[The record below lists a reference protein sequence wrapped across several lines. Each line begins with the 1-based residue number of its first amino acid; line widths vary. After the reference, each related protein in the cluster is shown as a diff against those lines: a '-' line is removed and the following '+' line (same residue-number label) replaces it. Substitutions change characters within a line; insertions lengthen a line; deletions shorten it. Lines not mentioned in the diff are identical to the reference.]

1 MKRLTLAKVCESLID
16 LISSDVIYALLFLI
30 FFLLALYFMFSKNMK
45 KKEKRIIKI
54 IYGII
59 LVCLIINYSSSFLS
73 FLDYMMNKIFLVIY
87 FPNLAAYVVMVLI
100 STGIFLTSL
109 FSRKM
114 NTVVRNINIGV
125 YLFIVYFLFLL
136 GQVVMNKNINV
147 YSDLAIYQNE
157 EMMVLIEI
165 TMILFSLWIVGLGI
179 YKFVKTLSR
188 RKEVEKIK
196 HDFKEESKKAQEEVL
211 IDGFTKEEYR
221 LLSQY
226 LMEIKKKQEKC
237 K

>member
-1 MKRLTLAKVCESLID
+1 MKRLTLAKVCESLIN

-114 NTVVRNINIGV
+114 NMVVRNINIGV
-125 YLFIVYFLFLL
+125 YMVIVYFLFLL

-196 HDFKEESKKAQEEVL
+196 QDFKEESKKAQEEVL

-226 LMEIKKKQEKC
+226 LMEIKKKQGNC